1 MFLPPSC
8 RTYKSHQTNE
18 VDIETVLPL
27 LQIGLRDSAHL
38 SQDSV
43 VEDHPIQLAKGLQG
57 KINRLLGE
65 GEVSQVAIEHFHL
78 LIVLRLEVLE
88 WLWTTRHDHNIVR
101 LRGSEK
107 VLCRGQADPC
117 DVVSVWD
124 GISGGVLLPLEAPV
138 TMIVLADIFSGV
150 WIVAG
155 SVRPVKSLFWMCSG
169 ILVCHALPAQ
179 YDVLC
184 LARSPRLLPHTP
196 FPLHVLMLI
205 PVCRIARC
213 GHWIPESWT
222 TVLFISIPAGSPS
235 RGPACFWC
243 TLLRAH

>member
-1 MFLPPSC
+1 MFLPPSG

-18 VDIETVLPL
+18 VDIEAVLPL

-38 SQDSV
+38 SEDSV
-43 VEDHPIQLAKGLQG
+43 VEDHPIQLAKGLHG

-88 WLWTTRHDHNIVR
+88 WLWTARHDHDIVR

-107 VLCRGQADPC
+107 VLGSGQADPC
-117 DVVSVWD
+117 DIVSVWD

-155 SVRPVKSLFWMCSG
+155 SVSAGKVTVLDVFRHFSLPCST
-169 ILVCHALPAQ
+169 AQ
-179 YDVLC
+179 YDVL
-184 LARSPRLLPHTP
+184 LARSSPRLPPHTP
-196 FPLHVLMLI
+196 FPLHALMLI
-205 PVCRIARC
+205 P
-213 GHWIPESWT
+213 S
-222 TVLFISIPAGSPS
+222 LSYGS
-235 RGPACFWC
+235 
-243 TLLRAH
+243 LRPLDP